1 MPITDAGHRPAS
13 PRILGHR
20 GASGHATE
28 NSLEAFRLAAALGAD
43 GVELDVH
50 ATRDGAILV
59 HHDPDLPGLG
69 AIRRLS
75 AADARRHR
83 LPNGEPVPSLEQALD
98 VLRGLEVWVEVKGL
112 APEHDRRLLDTL
124 DAGPEPARY
133 RVHSFDH
140 RIVAR
145 LSRTRP
151 GLRGGALLSSYLVD
165 FVEAVKRA
173 RAVALWQ
180 EWHLIDDDLVAAAHE
195 AGLEVIAWT
204 VDDPA
209 ACRQLAAAGVDA
221 LCGNWPDRIRAA
233 LERGAEAQ

>member
-1 MPITDAGHRPAS
+1 MPLANAGRQPVR
-13 PRILGHR
+13 PRILAHR
-20 GASGHATE
+20 GASGHAAE
-28 NSLEAFRLAAALGAD
+28 NSLEAFRLAVSLGAD

-50 ATRDGAILV
+50 STRDGAIVV

-69 AIRRLS
+69 PIRDLS
-75 AADARRHR
+75 ATEARRYR
-83 LPNGEPVPSLEQALD
+83 IRNGEPLPSLEQALE

-112 APEHDRRLLDTL
+112 APAYDQRLLDTL
-124 DAGPEPARY
+124 DGGPEPARY
-133 RVHSFDH
+133 GVHSFDH

-145 LSRTRP
+145 LGRLRP
-151 GLRGGALLSSYLVD
+151 ELRRGALLSSYLIDV
-165 FVEAVKRA
+165 VEAVKRSGA
-173 RAVALWQ
+173 EAVWQ
-180 EWHLIDDDLVAAAHE
+180 EWHLIDRDLVRAAHT

-233 LERGAEAQ
+233 LE